1 MPAEFWKITP
11 NHSNLVETAHVATNR
26 NTNIRLTP
34 LEALE
39 KYVSINY
46 YYSIQLDDP
55 PCIYYRARELDARV
69 AASVLAASKTCI
81 PRNINNSEKA
91 RMSRNMGRQSH
102 RAAQSTAHLQLHTD
116 IIQIKNQLADSA
128 QNRKELKAKLKDLTE
143 KKKEVGKSPRNIEA
157 PSNRFKI
164 VIPEIVGTPAS
175 PTVVLTDAATPP
187 ASTTIEAQ
195 LDLSHDV
202 GKLPFEADCSVS

>member
-1 MPAEFWKITP
+1 
-11 NHSNLVETAHVATNR
+11 
-26 NTNIRLTP
+26 
-34 LEALE
+34 
-39 KYVSINY
+39 
-46 YYSIQLDDP
+46 
-55 PCIYYRARELDARV
+55 
-69 AASVLAASKTCI
+69 
-81 PRNINNSEKA
+81 
-91 RMSRNMGRQSH
+91 MSRNMGRQSH

-164 VIPEIVGTPAS
+164 AIPEIVGTPAN
-175 PTVVLTDAATPP
+175 AATPP
-187 ASTTIEAQ
+187 TSTTIEAQ

-202 GKLPFEADCSVS
+202 GELLFEADCSVS